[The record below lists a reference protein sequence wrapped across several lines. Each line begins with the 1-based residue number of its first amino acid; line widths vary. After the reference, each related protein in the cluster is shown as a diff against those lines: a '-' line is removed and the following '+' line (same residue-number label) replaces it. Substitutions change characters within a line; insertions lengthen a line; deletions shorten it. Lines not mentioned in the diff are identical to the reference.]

1 MRFLGV
7 LMLDTRF
14 PRLPGDV
21 GHAGSFGMPVRHRVI
36 EGASP
41 RRIVQQDDRALL
53 EPFVAAGRALV
64 DEGARA
70 LTTSCGFLARW
81 QAELQ
86 AALPVPVWTSSLLL
100 LAGLAPHRP
109 GVLTVDAAS
118 LDAATLGAAG
128 ASPSTPVQ
136 GIDPASALA
145 ATLLQDRPELDAE
158 AAARTMA
165 MAARELMD
173 RHPDRGAIVLECTN
187 MPPYRD
193 IVAQVTGLPVHDVM
207 TMVHARWDAL
217 AP

>member
-1 MRFLGV
+1 MGFLGV

-21 GHAGSFGMPVRHRVI
+21 GHAGSFGMPVHHRVV

-41 RRIVQQDDRALL
+41 RRIVQQGDRTLL
-53 EPFVAAGRALV
+53 EAFIAAGQALV
-64 DEGARA
+64 DDGALA

-86 AALPVPVWTSSLLL
+86 AALPVPVWTSSLLML
-100 LAGLAPHRP
+100 PALAAQRP

-118 LDAATLGAAG
+118 LDAGTLRAAG
-128 ASPSTPVQ
+128 APPSTPVQ

-145 ATLLQDRPELDAE
+145 VTLLQDRPELDAQ
-158 AAARTMA
+158 AAALTMA
-165 MAARELMD
+165 MAARELIR

-193 IVAQVTGLPVHDVM
+193 LVAQVTGLPVHDVM
-207 TMVHARWDAL
+207 TMVHARWHAL
-217 AP
+217 MS